1 VQDPFSKALKLIL
14 PAFLLIAFIPPI
26 YDMVFRIVKERENRA
41 KESMRIM
48 GMTDLPYWMSWF
60 VYYTFINTML
70 STLAWISLLF
80 NVINWSN
87 PVYIWLF
94 FWLYGQAVFG
104 QVVFLQSLFTSS
116 KYAGIVST
124 VVYFGIGL
132 FANFLLNANPYASRG
147 IKLTASLI
155 PQVSLF

>member
-1 VQDPFSKALKLIL
+1 M

-26 YDMVFRIVKERENRA
+26 YDMVFRIVKERESRA

-70 STLAWISLLF
+70 STVAWISLLF

-104 QVVFLQSLFTSS
+104 
-116 KYAGIVST
+116 
-124 VVYFGIGL
+124 
-132 FANFLLNANPYASRG
+132 
-147 IKLTASLI
+147 
-155 PQVSLF
+155 

>member
-1 VQDPFSKALKLIL
+1 
-14 PAFLLIAFIPPI
+14 
-26 YDMVFRIVKERENRA
+26 MVFRIVKERENRA

-70 STLAWISLLF
+70 STVAWISLLF

-104 QVVFLQSLFTSS
+104 QVVFL
-116 KYAGIVST
+116 
-124 VVYFGIGL
+124 
-132 FANFLLNANPYASRG
+132 
-147 IKLTASLI
+147 
-155 PQVSLF
+155 